1 MDFSANETK
10 PKNKPFI
17 MKTSHLTHLVTG
29 CLLAGMVTALAQT
42 PPATGLK
49 LWLKADAI
57 SGLSAGDPVGTWPDS
72 SGNGFDATQTVPD
85 NQPVFAVNV
94 LNGKPAVRFLDPTGS
109 GPGGDPA
116 LIDHLTSSLTLNA
129 NSNSVTAIILFR
141 SENTGTRD
149 TLIQPLGAGTTW
161 LYTET
166 NTFGGGSDFITWSFA
181 SGRSVAGA
189 SPYNPGTWAIASV
202 VQDATNSMSL
212 SVYRDGV
219 LEGGAPIGPTA
230 AASSGG
236 WLFGA
241 NKPKN
246 GHGLDGYIA
255 EVLIYEGALDDAT
268 RREAEQYL
276 ADKYGLT
283 LRKNLFTETFNTAYT
298 VDLGADLEARQTGEL
313 APLAGFPPYY
323 SQQFSLNDFIEITN
337 NTLTLTRLDGTDFA
351 PDKRLLVTPNQNFRP
366 FEVNGSFR
374 LTVDISTASVDPG
387 RDSWAGITIGGNQ
400 LIGPVPANGFAVL
413 VRPAGG
419 WQAFD
424 GPYSIGFGGIPGG
437 ATNYRAC
444 LEVVNNRVKVHING
458 WPLVFDGGAVEHT
471 ITNLGVAN
479 YITLSE
485 HSAADAVPAITTFD
499 NLAISVMPEPVLP
512 ATVIL
517 ADTFDTADTANLNEN
532 LGSRQSGPAAPRN
545 WVAIDNGAGATVGIT
560 NNQVVIVNPDNVLSI
575 AIVWPDIDFLPY
587 ERFESFRIRFK
598 VSPTVSGTA
607 DSWAAI
613 KLREPNP
620 GVGVAGGEGLG
631 ILIRPGGGWQAFQGA
646 TSLGA
651 GAVPAA
657 ATYEFDLEVRTN
669 VIKGTINGEVIGIVP
684 MPATTSRHYVA
695 LMSFAST
702 ALGGPTGVSATF
714 DDFEFA
720 ALGNAV
726 SVPAPV
732 LFNPAAGGGSASF
745 QFNSLKDIVY
755 VAEYKDDLGAPGW
768 VFLRNVRGSG
778 GILTVTDA
786 SAPGAQRY
794 YRLRAP

>member
-1 MDFSANETK
+1 
-10 PKNKPFI
+10 
-17 MKTSHLTHLVTG
+17 MKTLHLMHTVTA

-42 PPATGLK
+42 PPAAGLK
-49 LWLKADAI
+49 LWLKADAL
-57 SGLSAGDPVGTWPDS
+57 SGLDGGDPVGTWPDS
-72 SGNGFDATQTVPD
+72 SGNGFDATQAVPD
-85 NQPVFAVNV
+85 NQPLYATNI
-94 LNGKPAVRFLDPTGS
+94 LNGKPAVLFLDPTGS

-129 NSNSVTAIILFR
+129 NSNSVTVIILFR
-141 SENTGTRD
+141 SDNTGTRD
-149 TLIQPLGAGTTW
+149 TLLQPLGAGTTW

-166 NTFGGGSDFITWSFA
+166 NSFGGGSDFALWSFA
-181 SGRSVAGA
+181 SSRSVAGA
-189 SPYNPGTWAIASV
+189 SPYVPGTWTIASV
-202 VQDATNSMSL
+202 VQDATNALSL
-212 SVYRDGV
+212 SLYRDGV
-219 LEGGAPIGPTA
+219 LEGGAPIGLTA
-230 AASSGG
+230 ATSSGG
-236 WLFGA
+236 WLLGA

-246 GHGLDGYIA
+246 GYGLNGYIA

-268 RREAEQYL
+268 RRAAEEYL

-283 LRKNLFTETFNTAYT
+283 LRKNLLTETFNTAYS
-298 VDLGADLEARQTGEL
+298 VDLGADLASRQTGEL
-313 APLAGFPPYY
+313 APLTNFPPYY
-323 SQQFSLNDFIEITN
+323 SQQFSLSDLIEIN
-337 NTLTLTRLDGTDFA
+337 NNSLTLTRLDNTDFA
-351 PDKRLLVTPNQNFRP
+351 PDKRLLVTPNQDFRP

-374 LTVDISTASVDPG
+374 LTVDLSTSSVDPAK
-387 RDSWAGITIGGNQ
+387 DSWAGITIGGNQ

-424 GPYSIGFGGIPGG
+424 GPHSIGFGSIPGG

-444 LEVVNNRVKVHING
+444 LEVVNNKVKVHING
-458 WPLVFDGGAVEHT
+458 WPLVFEGGQAEHT

-485 HSAADAVPAITTFD
+485 HSAPDAVPAISTFD
-499 NLAISVMPEPVLP
+499 NLAISVLPEPVLP

-517 ADTFDTADTANLNEN
+517 ADTFDTADTGNVNEN
-532 LGSRQSGPAAPRN
+532 LGARQTGLAAPRN
-545 WVAIDNGAGATVGIT
+545 LVVIDNGAGATVGIT
-560 NNQVVIVNPDNVLSI
+560 NNQVVIANPDNVLSV
-575 AIVWPDIDFLPY
+575 AIFWPDVDFLPY

-598 VSPTVSGTA
+598 VSPTAVGPA
-607 DSWAAI
+607 DSWAGI

-631 ILIRPGGGWQAFQGA
+631 ILIRPGGGWQAFQGT
-646 TSLGA
+646 TSLAA
-651 GAVPAA
+651 GAVPTAP
-657 ATYEFDLEVRTN
+657 TYEFDLEVRTN
-669 VIKGTINGEVIGIVP
+669 VIKGTINGQVIGVVP
-684 MPATTSRHYVA
+684 MPSTTSRHYVA

-720 ALGNAV
+720 ALGDAV

-732 LFNPAAGGGSASF
+732 LFNPAAGGGTASF
-745 QFNSLKDIVY
+745 QFSSLKDIVY

-778 GILTVTDA
+778 GTLTVTD
-786 SAPGAQRY
+786 SAATDAQRY
-794 YRLRAP
+794 YRLRTP